1 MLLDHVE
8 LIFIL
13 IELITASSTSSS
25 IREVRSVAVGAENG
39 LRRGNSDG
47 LLVGLNRT
55 GSRLRRSG
63 RWRDRRLHGV
73 HCRLMDGLRDR
84 LFRAVG
90 EGHRGGVNGR
100 HSWRR
105 LGERRARGRGL
116 NSSSSG
122 GGLRSMGVI
131 RRRRSA
137 CSGSRGR
144 GSCVRHRGGGGSR
157 SGGSVGMGAS
167 GSGHTLASR
176 RIFDAVGST
185 LGVGAGDAPW
195 VALNDTELH

>member
-1 MLLDHVE
+1 M
-8 LIFIL
+8 
-13 IELITASSTSSS
+13 
-25 IREVRSVAVGAENG
+25 RSVAVGAENG

-73 HCRLMDGLRDR
+73 HCRLMDRLRDR

-90 EGHRGGVNGR
+90 EDHRGGVNGR

-137 CSGSRGR
+137 CSGGRGR
-144 GSCVRHRGGGGSR
+144 GRGVHHRGGGGSR

-167 GSGHTLASR
+167 GSGHALASR
-176 RIFDAVGST
+176 RIFDAKESWEDGRRTCRKHAWSWSRRCT
-185 LGVGAGDAPW
+185 MGCPQ
-195 VALNDTELH
+195 